1 MKKLLIAVLSIFPF
15 AYGIEPVRYDAMI
28 YGGSI
33 HYSDSEIK
41 DYGYYMGLY
50 GYMGI
55 GNHHSLEGGISY
67 INIEYLD
74 GENLNQFDFT
84 ALYTNYS
91 TGNTKI
97 KAGIHYIDSDDKAT
111 DDGIILF
118 GGGEIYKQYKKNG
131 GIDLAYSYYGNY
143 SINKTYT
150 YMRGRFTSTTN
161 STGLSVFQISP
172 KFGFYVGD
180 YYSYGSFYLETRGYY
195 IRLSDDVG
203 FGKNFLS
210 AEQKISYSYKN
221 FVLSLSG
228 WLGEQSFAVKNNG
241 FVVYNLSEKYKSGYS
256 ASLKYILNENASITA
271 GINQD
276 RFKEI
281 GSTKTTKATSLFFI
295 YGVTF

>member
-33 HYSDSEIK
+33 HYSDS
-41 DYGYYMGLY
+41 
-50 GYMGI
+50 
-55 GNHHSLEGGISY
+55 
-67 INIEYLD
+67 
-74 GENLNQFDFT
+74 
-84 ALYTNYS
+84 
-91 TGNTKI
+91 
-97 KAGIHYIDSDDKAT
+97 
-111 DDGIILF
+111 
-118 GGGEIYKQYKKNG
+118 
-131 GIDLAYSYYGNY
+131 
-143 SINKTYT
+143 
-150 YMRGRFTSTTN
+150 
-161 STGLSVFQISP
+161 SVFQISP

-241 FVVYNLSEKYKSGYS
+241 FVVYNLSEKYKS
-256 ASLKYILNENASITA
+256 
-271 GINQD
+271 
-276 RFKEI
+276 FKEI